1 MFLYKCITANTSAIW
16 QHTAHTTDQLLLAAK
31 QESYKKA
38 YLYEKILKN
47 FLEKVQKKG

>member
-38 YLYEKILKN
+38 YL
-47 FLEKVQKKG
+47 FTKKY